1 MADRRGAVQANPGE
15 LKPVHVGVIGA
26 GQLARMLAEA
36 GGPLGLSFS
45 FLDPSDDACARDLG
59 VLHVGPWDDAKGLA
73 ALARCQRVT
82 ADFENVPAQVLQN
95 LAEQVTVRPPARAF
109 GAAQDRLVEKQL
121 LSDLGIAIAPVAEV
135 SSRPD
140 LLAAVD
146 RIGLPAVL
154 KTRRFGYDGKGQAV
168 LRTREDLEPAWQRLE
183 GHDLILEGW
192 VDFDFECAQTAVRSA
207 SGEVRCYPLS
217 RTVHKDGILR
227 LAASPAGVPD
237 VLAEKAKHAVITLM
251 ESLDYVGSL
260 TLELFATG
268 SDLIA
273 NEFAPRPHN
282 SAHWTIEGSVTS
294 QFENHLRAVCDLPLG
309 ATDARGLAVMFNWL
323 GEMPARE
330 RLLEVPGL
338 AWHDYH
344 KQPRYGRKVGHATLV
359 APDRASLNEALS
371 VLKPM
376 LDPETASLLGSI

>member
-1 MADRRGAVQANPGE
+1 
-15 LKPVHVGVIGA
+15 VHVGVIGG

-45 FLDPSDDACARDLG
+45 FLDPADDACARDLG
-59 VLHVGPWDDAKGLA
+59 VLHVGPWDDEKGLA

-82 ADFENVPAQVLQN
+82 ADFENVPAQVLHD

-109 GAAQDRLVEKQL
+109 AAAQDRWTEKQL
-121 LSDLGIAIAPVAEV
+121 LRDLGIAIAPVAEV

-154 KTRRFGYDGKGQAV
+154 KTRRLGYDGKGQTV
-168 LRTREDLEPAWQRLE
+168 LRTREDLEPAWQALE
-183 GHDLILEGW
+183 GHALILEGW

-227 LAASPAGVPD
+227 LATSSPGVPD
-237 VLAEKAKHAVITLM
+237 ALAESARRAVIDLM

-268 SDLIA
+268 SELIA

-309 ATDARGLAVMFNWL
+309 DTASRGLAVMFNWL
-323 GEMPARE
+323 GEMPARD

-344 KQPRYGRKVGHATLV
+344 KQPRVGRKVGHATLV
-359 APDRASLNEALS
+359 AQDRSSLSEALS
-371 VLKPM
+371 ALQAL
-376 LDPETASLLGSI
+376 LDSETAGLLESIRIDG